1 LHILLLFLGE
11 GFMRVAGVVVGL
23 VAVAVRAF
31 VPCAMSIRKNVV
43 ARFGLSKTEGFEVQ
57 NLLEKLGMV
66 NGNDDYG
73 NKKAITNQLIGQFKM
88 MNYTN
93 ININDSDQ
101 LNKIFSSTF
110 GAIKNVSAT
119 NPEYF
124 ASNNLSYEMLYHL
137 KKPVREMVAVDPTLE
152 RGCLERSY
160 KEWLANKVKE
170 NERKIDENNDYAET
184 YKVYNGYFKEYEEIL
199 ELEASKRAN
208 DTSQ

>member
-1 LHILLLFLGE
+1 MG
-11 GFMRVAGVVVGL
+11 VAGVVVGL

-31 VPCAMSIRKNVV
+31 VPIQGAIAIRKNAVV
-43 ARFGLSKTEGFEVQ
+43 RFGLSNVEKFEVQ

-93 ININDSDQ
+93 IKINDSDQ

-137 KKPVREMVAVDPTLE
+137 KKPVREMVAVDPTLK
-152 RGCLERSY
+152 RSY
-160 KEWLANKVKE
+160 KEWLTNKVKE

-184 YKVYNGYFKEYEEIL
+184 YEVYNGYFKEYEEIL

>member
-1 LHILLLFLGE
+1 MILKSVL
-11 GFMRVAGVVVGL
+11 VAGAVL
-23 VAVAVRAF
+23 VAKAF
-31 VPCAMSIRKNVV
+31 VPIQGAIATRKNAVE
-43 ARFGLSKTEGFEVQ
+43 RFGLSNVEKFEVQ

-160 KEWLANKVKE
+160 KEWLTNKVKE

>member
-1 LHILLLFLGE
+1 MALKSVLL
-11 GFMRVAGVVVGL
+11 AGAALVGT
-23 VAVAVRAF
+23 AF
-31 VPCAMSIRKNVV
+31 VPIQGAIAIRKNAV
-43 ARFGLSKTEGFEVQ
+43 ARFGLSNAEKFEVQ

-124 ASNNLSYEMLYHL
+124 ASNNLSYEMLFHL

-160 KEWLANKVKE
+160 KEWLTNKVKE

-184 YKVYNGYFKEYEEIL
+184 YEVYNGYSNEYKEIL